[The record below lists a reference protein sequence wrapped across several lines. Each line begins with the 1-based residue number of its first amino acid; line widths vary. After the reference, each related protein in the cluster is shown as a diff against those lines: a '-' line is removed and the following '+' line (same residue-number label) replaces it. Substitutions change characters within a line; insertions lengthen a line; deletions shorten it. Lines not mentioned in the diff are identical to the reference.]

1 MPESYKELEN
11 GGIITFAFTDFTDL
25 MEKIAILCEQAIK
38 YEQEYSLEKLAE
50 TVSFNQKIKYILSK
64 GNSL

>member
-50 TVSFNQKIKYILSK
+50 TVSFN
-64 GNSL
+64 